1 MNRQL
6 QDYYE
11 ERFSMMASKGWKDL
25 MEDIELMLDST
36 DTVSGVDT
44 EQQLWFRKGEISI
57 MTWLKNLK
65 ESSTEVYE
73 QLQKEE
79 EENAE
84 TDV

>member
-1 MNRQL
+1 MKREL

-11 ERFSMMASKGWKDL
+11 DRFSMMASKGWKDL

-36 DTVSGVDT
+36 DTIKGVDT

-57 MTWLKNLK
+57 MTWLKNLR

-79 EENAE
+79 ENAE
-84 TDV
+84 TDI

>member
-1 MNRQL
+1 MNREL

-11 ERFSMMASKGWKDL
+11 ERFSMMASKGWQDL
-25 MEDIELMLDST
+25 IEDVELMLSST
-36 DTVSGVDT
+36 DTIKGVDT
-44 EQQLWFRKGEISI
+44 EQQLWFRKGEVSI
-57 MTWLKNLK
+57 MTWLKNLR

-79 EENAE
+79 DNAE

>member
-1 MNRQL
+1 MNREL

-11 ERFSMMASKGWKDL
+11 ERFSMMASKGWQDL
-25 MEDIELMLDST
+25 IEDIELMLSST
-36 DTVSGVDT
+36 DTIKGVDT
-44 EQQLWFRKGEISI
+44 EQQLWFRKGEVSI

-79 EENAE
+79 DNAE

>member
-1 MNRQL
+1 MNREL

-11 ERFSMMASKGWKDL
+11 DRFSMMASKGWQNL
-25 MEDIELMLDST
+25 IEDIELMLSST
-36 DTVSGVDT
+36 DTIRGVDT
-44 EQQLWFRKGEISI
+44 EQQLWFRKGEVSI
-57 MTWLKNLK
+57 MTWIKNLK

-79 EENAE
+79 DNAE

>member
-1 MNRQL
+1 MNREL

-25 MEDIELMLDST
+25 IEDIELMLDST
-36 DTVSGVDT
+36 DTIKGVDT
-44 EQQLWFRKGEISI
+44 EQQLWFRKGEVSI

-79 EENAE
+79 DNAE

>member
-1 MNRQL
+1 MNREL

-57 MTWLKNLK
+57 MTWLKNLR

-79 EENAE
+79 ENAE
-84 TDV
+84 TDI

>member
-1 MNRQL
+1 MNKEL

-11 ERFSMMASKGWKDL
+11 NRFAMMATPGWQDLLEDIDL
-25 MEDIELMLDST
+25 MLSTT
-36 DTVSGVDT
+36 DTIKGVDT
-44 EQQLWFRKGEISI
+44 EQQLWFRKGEVSI
-57 MTWLKNLK
+57 MTWLKNLR

-79 EENAE
+79 DNAE

>member
-1 MNRQL
+1 MNREL

-11 ERFSMMASKGWKDL
+11 DRFSMMASKGWQNL
-25 MEDIELMLDST
+25 IEDIEVMLSSI
-36 DTVSGVDT
+36 DTIRGVDT
-44 EQQLWFRKGEISI
+44 EQQLWFRKGEVSI
-57 MTWLKNLK
+57 MTWLKNLR

-79 EENAE
+79 DNAE

>member
-1 MNRQL
+1 MNREL

-11 ERFSMMASKGWKDL
+11 ERFSMMASQGWKDL

-36 DTVSGVDT
+36 DTIKGVDT
-44 EQQLWFRKGEISI
+44 EQQLWFRKGEVSI
-57 MTWLKNLK
+57 MTWLKNLR

-79 EENAE
+79 DNAE

>member
-1 MNRQL
+1 MNREL

-11 ERFSMMASKGWKDL
+11 ERFSMMASKGWQDLIEDIDL
-25 MEDIELMLDST
+25 MLSST
-36 DTVSGVDT
+36 DTIKGVDT
-44 EQQLWFRKGEISI
+44 EQQLWFRKGEVSI
-57 MTWLKNLK
+57 MTWLKNLR

-79 EENAE
+79 DNAE

>member
-1 MNRQL
+1 MNREL

-11 ERFSMMASKGWKDL
+11 DRFSMMSSKGWQNL
-25 MEDIELMLDST
+25 IEDIEVMLSST
-36 DTVSGVDT
+36 DTIRGVDT
-44 EQQLWFRKGEISI
+44 EQQLWFRKGEVSI

-65 ESSTEVYE
+65 ESSNEVYE

-79 EENAE
+79 DNAE

>member
-1 MNRQL
+1 MNREL

-25 MEDIELMLDST
+25 MEDIELMLEST

-44 EQQLWFRKGEISI
+44 EQQLWYRKGEISI
-57 MTWLKNLK
+57 MTWLKNLR

-79 EENAE
+79 ENAE
-84 TDV
+84 TDI

>member
-1 MNRQL
+1 MNREL

-11 ERFSMMASKGWKDL
+11 ERFSMMATKGWKDL

-36 DTVSGVDT
+36 DTISGVDT

-79 EENAE
+79 DNAE
-84 TDV
+84 TDI

>member
-1 MNRQL
+1 MNREL
-6 QDYYE
+6 QNYYE
-11 ERFSMMASKGWKDL
+11 DRFSMMASKGWKDL
-25 MEDIELMLDST
+25 MDDIELMLEST
-36 DTVSGVDT
+36 DTIKGVDT

-57 MTWLKNLK
+57 MTWLKNLR

-79 EENAE
+79 DNAE